1 MKVCQVPKGEFVP
14 FVSQDDFN
22 KCMCCGNTATLTIN
36 GLPTCRHCM
45 LDGSA
50 VQMVYQSEG
59 AK

>member
-1 MKVCQVPKGEFVP
+1 MNVMNLSIKSEVVPLINEAR
-14 FVSQDDFN
+14 
-22 KCMCCGNTATLTIN
+22 KCMCCGSSATLTIN
-36 GLPTCRHCM
+36 GLPTCRGCM

>member
-1 MKVCQVPKGEFVP
+1 MNVMNLSPKCEVVPLINEER
-14 FVSQDDFN
+14 
-22 KCMCCGNTATLTIN
+22 KCMCCGGTATLTIN
-36 GLPTCRHCM
+36 GLLTCRGCM

>member
-1 MKVCQVPKGEFVP
+1 MKVCREHKWEHVP
-14 FVSQDDFN
+14 FVLPECL
-22 KCMCCGNTATLTIN
+22 KCMCCGSPATLTIN

>member
-1 MKVCQVPKGEFVP
+1 MTVCQVHKNEFVP
-14 FVSQDDFN
+14 FVSEEEN
-22 KCMCCGNTATLTIN
+22 KCMCCGVTATLTIN
-36 GLPTCRHCM
+36 GLPTCRGCM